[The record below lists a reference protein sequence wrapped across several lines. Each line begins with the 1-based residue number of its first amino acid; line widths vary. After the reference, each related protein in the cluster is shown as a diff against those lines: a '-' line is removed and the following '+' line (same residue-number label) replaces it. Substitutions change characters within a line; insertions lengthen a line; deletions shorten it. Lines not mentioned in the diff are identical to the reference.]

1 MYLIETAKGIREK
14 VDHDIAVDPKNQK
27 DERQNQ

>member
-14 VDHDIAVDPKNQK
+14 VDHDIAVDPKSQK
-27 DERQNQ
+27 R